1 MANDRIEHISAVW
14 ADVARHHDHTLK
26 MLRLL
31 QLGHPGSDE
40 YRAGRD
46 EFGDADPTGALGIT
60 HDQAR
65 ADRERYLKAI
75 RIIEQQVTIAED
87 IRLRMMPP
95 TDAELA
101 RVPDPDDW
109 CDNCIR
115 AQVLSPRKKAN
126 RSRHCKW
133 CITVRQTYGSLPS
146 IEAIKMHHESGS
158 SRALHRLLSG
168 RPVGRRTA

>member
-1 MANDRIEHISAVW
+1 
-14 ADVARHHDHTLK
+14 
-26 MLRLL
+26 
-31 QLGHPGSDE
+31 
-40 YRAGRD
+40 
-46 EFGDADPTGALGIT
+46 
-60 HDQAR
+60 
-65 ADRERYLKAI
+65 
-75 RIIEQQVTIAED
+75 
-87 IRLRMMPP
+87 

-168 RPVGRRTA
+168 RPVGRRTALALRPHICRANATGNTCHLCPATQSTYT